1 LNRISENQQNLK
13 EAHAHETDLDTLFLF
28 YFVERKTSDSL
39 HGIPY
44 ISIKN
49 TSLKQATVSNDEGYF
64 QLPVSDENDSIVI
77 ASFEY
82 ETLRFKVGNLN
93 KFFLIYLEPKTKK
106 LDAVTVRPQNQDPLI
121 KLLLAVKNT
130 PQTTAQTAK
139 SYFYLRTYQDTTQI
153 ELIEGY
159 YNLRYKG
166 YDITDINLKA
176 GRLGLTPVNDRYFS
190 SHNSVKAIVEMK
202 LMQESDLFMF
212 TPLTIHRKKIGE
224 QFHLQLQDRFADE
237 NGDSIAVISY
247 SPKFEDSQNFSGTIW
262 LNETK
267 LTAKKIVMECE
278 NCKTHPFRPIF
289 PVTDSIANINLR
301 ITKTFQDQRGKGTF
315 EHVDLVYSLDYFSRK
330 NTDHARNYSISS
342 NAVLYVYD
350 TKHSFVLPYFEIN
363 TDVSDYIKINAFTYN
378 PFFWN
383 NQNEFAMNQQEMEN
397 QRYYSSPTT
406 ITNSDFF
413 KTFNNDTLPNSN
425 LIKKKGIS
433 ESQFVHWSPD
443 RIVWRNLMPDSLSA
457 KGNSAIIANR
467 YNLEVQFFFDWNQY
481 NDSVNVLTDVVFDPY
496 KSYYHLPIDAV
507 TNCFINMYFD
517 LCEIQRRAL
526 QQRFNQLN
534 KPSVSAYF
542 DCFYAFQL
550 GAEKERQRFLLEV
563 DRGTNAR
570 NMLKW
575 NQYIYEKLN
584 INNMRI
590 FSGN

>member
-1 LNRISENQQNLK
+1 MRLLLTFFLSFYCFGLTAQETRLYIAGQLK
-13 EAHAHETDLDTLFLF
+13 T
-28 YFVERKTSDSL
+28 RDSL

-44 ISIKN
+44 VSIKN
-49 TSLKQATVSNDEGYF
+49 TSLKQGTVSNDKGYF
-64 QLPVSDENDSIVI
+64 QLPVSNENDSILI

-82 ETLRFKVGNLN
+82 ETVRFKVENVTT
-93 KFFLIYLEPKTKK
+93 FFVIYLEPKIKK

-121 KLLLAVKNT
+121 KLLLAAKNT
-130 PQTTAQTAK
+130 PQTKTQTAK
-139 SYFYLRTYQDTTQI
+139 SYFYLRTYQDTNQI

-166 YDITDINLKA
+166 YDITDLNLKA

-190 SHNSVKAIVEMK
+190 SQNSVKAIVEMK
-202 LMQESDLFMF
+202 LLQESDLFMF
-212 TPLTIHRKKIGE
+212 TPLTINRKKIGE
-224 QFHLQLQDRFADE
+224 QFHLQLQDRFPDE
-237 NGDSIAVISY
+237 NGDSIAVIGY
-247 SPKFEDSQNFSGTIW
+247 SPKFEDSENFSGTIW
-262 LNETK
+262 LNESKQT
-267 LTAKKIVMECE
+267 LKKIVMECE
-278 NCKTHPFRPIF
+278 NCNNHPFKPIF
-289 PVTDSIANINLR
+289 PLYDSIANINLH
-301 ITKTFQDQRGKGTF
+301 ITKTFQDQRGQSNF
-315 EHVDLVYSLDYFSRK
+315 EHVDLAYSLDYFSRK
-330 NTDHARNYSISS
+330 NTGHARNYSISS

-350 TKHSFVLPYFEIN
+350 TKHPFVLPYFEIN

-397 QRYYSSPTT
+397 QHYYSSPST

-425 LIKKKGIS
+425 LIKKKGIY

-467 YNLEVQFFFDWNQY
+467 YNLEVQFYFDWNKY
-481 NDSVNVLTDVVFDPY
+481 NDSVNVLTDVIFDPY

-517 LCEIQRRAL
+517 LCEIQRRTL
-526 QQRFNQLN
+526 QKKFNQLN
-534 KPSVSAYF
+534 KANVSAYF
-542 DCFYAFQL
+542 DCFYAFQI

-563 DRGTNAR
+563 DRGTHER
-570 NMLKW
+570 NMMKW
-575 NQYIYEKLN
+575 NQYIYEQLN
-584 INNMRI
+584 INNLQL
-590 FSGN
+590 FLGK